1 MSNSKEN
8 TRDEQRAV
16 GLDKGI
22 ERLENRRES
31 KEGRRVAGEL
41 KGQRVRGWTEK
52 LLTRTMSGVI
62 YVVVIVGCFV
72 WGVLPTAVL
81 LSLMAWLCCSEFF
94 RISRMAGR
102 RPTEIIGLAA
112 ALAFPLAA
120 SVGGA
125 EGIRLLLCIVCVL
138 LLAVA
143 TWFVFNP
150 RANVADAAISVF
162 GPVYASLSLS
172 CLGLIRTS
180 DPGMQGALI
189 ALVTIGAV
197 WAEDSLAYLVGSSLG
212 KHKMAPR
219 TSPNK
224 SWEGFFGG
232 LLGSVAVWCVAAYF
246 GVGGLSMPIAA
257 LCGLVEGVVAVL
269 GDLFESRIKRGVGVK
284 DSGNILPG
292 HGGLLDRTD
301 SILFGS
307 VVAYFMLQL
316 GGIL

>member
-1 MSNSKEN
+1 MSRDTQS
-8 TRDEQRAV
+8 DEQKAV
-16 GLDKGI
+16 GLEKGI

-31 KEGRRVAGEL
+31 KEERRVAGEL

-52 LLTRTMSGVI
+52 LITRTLSGVI
-62 YVVVIVGCFV
+62 YVVVIVGCLV
-72 WGVLPTAVL
+72 WGIIPTAVL
-81 LSLMAWLCCSEFF
+81 LAAMAWLCCSEFF
-94 RISRMAGR
+94 RITRMAGR
-102 RPTEIIGLAA
+102 RPSEILGLGA

-120 SVGGA
+120 CIPGLVGT
-125 EGIRLLLCIVCVL
+125 EMLLCILCIL

-150 RANVADAAISVF
+150 RANVADAAVSVF
-162 GPVYASLSLS
+162 GPVYTSLTLS
-172 CLGLIRTS
+172 CLALVRAS
-180 DPGMQGALI
+180 NPGMQGALI
-189 ALVTIGAV
+189 ALVTIGSV
-197 WAEDSLAYLVGSSLG
+197 WVEDSFAYLVGSSIG

-232 LLGSVAVWCVAAYF
+232 IVGCVAVWCIAAFF
-246 GVGGLSMPIAA
+246 GVGGLTMPVAA
-257 LCGLVEGVVAVL
+257 LCGVVEAVVAVL

-307 VVAYFMLQL
+307 VVAYFILQL